1 VATSGLYNYN
11 RNRDQLIDAAA
22 RKMGISTFNE
32 PLSAEDNAIACEA
45 LNVLIKSWQA
55 KDLFLWKYQDVI
67 VFPQYGQAT
76 YNLGSTST
84 DHYTTNYSRTILTA
98 ASGASDTTIN
108 VQSATGF
115 GATYYVGVELDNGY
129 MFWTTQSGAAAG
141 LVVTL
146 TTGLYSAA
154 SAGNAVFVYQA
165 KAARPQ
171 KVHYAT
177 LLQNWQLSSA
187 DAPNNSSETPLTVLA
202 TKDYFMMPNKASLGQ
217 VVQISYDPLLTNGKL
232 SCYQTP
238 NDVTSPIILQTTY
251 PFEYFTTTTD
261 EPDAPNEWLKALI
274 YNLAWDLCDEFGING
289 ERAASIKEKAQY
301 YLQELLDYDQEMDSI
316 YIQPA

>member
-1 VATSGLYNYN
+1 
-11 RNRDQLIDAAA
+11 
-22 RKMGISTFNE
+22 MGISTINE
-32 PLSAEDNAIACEA
+32 PLSAEDNATACEA

-55 KDLFLWKYQDVI
+55 KDLFLWKYQDVV

-76 YNLGSTST
+76 YSLGSTST
-84 DHYTTNYSRTILTA
+84 DHFTTNYSRTVLTA
-98 ASGASDTTIN
+98 GSGASDTTIE
-108 VQSATGF
+108 VQSVTGF
-115 GATYYVGVELDNGY
+115 ADDYYVGIELDSGY
-129 MFWTTQSGAAAG
+129 MQWTRQDGAAAG
-141 LVVTL
+141 LVITIDNAL
-146 TTGLYSAA
+146 TGAA
-154 SAGNAVFVYQA
+154 SAGNAVYVYAQ

-187 DAPNNSSETPLTVLA
+187 TAIDNSSETPLTVLA

-238 NDVTSPIILQTTY
+238 NDVTAPIILQTTY

-301 YLQELLDYDQEMDSI
+301 YLQELLDYDQEFDSI